1 MGVGKAIPCLAALA
15 VLPVPRQ
22 IVKHYFAWI
31 FMEAGRDK
39 MLNGK
44 KCFYM
49 ILTLMFTQHFNQL
62 SKHNLKYSIVLDLL
76 LSATTIR
83 AFEVTSTQNHQ
94 SIHFI

>member
-1 MGVGKAIPCLAALA
+1 MGVVTAFLCLAALA
-15 VLPVPRQ
+15 MLPVTRQ
-22 IVKHYFAWI
+22 VVKHYLAWI

-94 SIHFI
+94 IIHFI